1 MQGAPVFIVMLTLYF
16 TEVYCAAEYRGIMFN
31 RELKKGSAE
40 LLVLSFLEAR
50 ARHGYEIG
58 KMIEVHSKKR
68 IQFRI
73 ASLYPILCR
82 LEQKGL
88 ISGRW
93 VEKPGE
99 RRRRYYRLTPE
110 GRKVLAHQ
118 RTAWQEFVTTVNQLL
133 STRHA

>member
-1 MQGAPVFIVMLTLYF
+1 
-16 TEVYCAAEYRGIMFN
+16 MFN

-40 LLVLSFLEAR
+40 LLVLSFLEPR

-58 KMIEVHSKKR
+58 KLIEVHSKKR

-73 ASLYPILCR
+73 GSLYPILCR
-82 LEQKGL
+82 LEQKSL

-110 GRKVLAHQ
+110 GRRVLAHE
-118 RTAWQEFVTTVNQLL
+118 RSAWQEFVSTVNQLL
-133 STRHA
+133 STHHA

>member
-1 MQGAPVFIVMLTLYF
+1 M
-16 TEVYCAAEYRGIMFN
+16 AAVFN

-40 LLVLSFLEAR
+40 LLVLSFLEVR
-50 ARHGYEIG
+50 PRHGYEIG
-58 KMIEVHSKKR
+58 KLIETHSKKR

-73 ASLYPILCR
+73 GSLYPILFR

-99 RRRRYYRLTPE
+99 RRRRYYRITSE
-110 GRKVLAHQ
+110 GRRVLSRQ
-118 RTAWQEFVTTVNQLL
+118 RTAWEEFVSTINQLL
-133 STRHA
+133 STKHA